1 MGLCST
7 GKTIIMLDFR
17 DTKPYV
23 YVNPISPHRATSV
36 AFIFTL
42 ILCPNMLRSFISLLW
57 LLAAALPGALPTHA
71 TSLLTNGN
79 FESGNTGFTTDLEFW
94 PYTIATDPGMG
105 DMGERKYVVNT
116 DCNSIHSAF
125 ASFYDHT
132 TGSGLYLTGNAS
144 TSSATNIVWSQTVT
158 VTAYTDYQFSFWLAN
173 VYAANPASMQ
183 LQVNG
188 SDVGSAASNSSGS
201 AAWQQFS
208 VSFNSGSSTSITL
221 DLRELTLAA
230 SGDDFGLDDLSLI
243 VAPAPLPVRLT
254 HFSAVAE
261 GSAAAHVAWA
271 TASEQNSSHFEVQ
284 RAIGKGSFEVVTRI
298 EAQGNSFTTRTYAYT
313 DQLGRLPEGSV
324 CYYRLRQVDKDGK
337 ATLTAP
343 QAVRVGSSPMQV
355 AELWPNPTAAD
366 AQLRVTAGTTVRAT
380 DALGRLVWQA
390 VAPATG
396 EVLLVPAAA
405 WPQGNYLLSMRT
417 PGSTVQTLRLQR

>member
-1 MGLCST
+1 
-7 GKTIIMLDFR
+7 
-17 DTKPYV
+17 
-23 YVNPISPHRATSV
+23 
-36 AFIFTL
+36 
-42 ILCPNMLRSFISLLW
+42 MLRSFISRTC
-57 LLAAALPGALPTHA
+57 LLAAALLGVLPTHA
-71 TSLLTNGN
+71 TNLLTNGD

-116 DCNSIHSAF
+116 DCSSIHSAF

-132 TGSGLYLTGNAS
+132 MGTGSGLYLTGNAS

-158 VTAYTDYQFSFWLAN
+158 VTAYTDYLFSFWLAN
-173 VYAANPASMQ
+173 VYAANPASLQ

-188 SDVGSAASNSSGS
+188 SDVGSAVTNSSGS

-208 VSFNSGSSTSITL
+208 ISFNSGSSTSLTL

-243 VAPAPLPVRLT
+243 VTPAPLPVRLT

-261 GSAAAHVAWA
+261 GPATARLAWA
-271 TASEQNSSHFEVQ
+271 TASEQNSSYFEIQ
-284 RAIGKGSFEVVTRI
+284 RAIGSGSFESIGRVEARGHSAATR
-298 EAQGNSFTTRTYAYT
+298 AYAYT
-313 DQLGRLPEGSV
+313 DQLTTLRQGSL
-324 CYYRLRQVDKDGK
+324 CYYRLRQVDTNGK

-343 QAVRVGSSPMQV
+343 QAVRLGSSPTQP

-366 AQLRVTAGTTVRAT
+366 AQLRVAAGTTVQVT
-380 DALGRLVWQA
+380 DALGRPVWQA

-396 EVLLVPAAA
+396 ETLVVPAAT
-405 WPQGNYLLSMRT
+405 WQQGAYLLRLQA
-417 PGSTVQTLRLQR
+417 PDGAAQTLRLNR